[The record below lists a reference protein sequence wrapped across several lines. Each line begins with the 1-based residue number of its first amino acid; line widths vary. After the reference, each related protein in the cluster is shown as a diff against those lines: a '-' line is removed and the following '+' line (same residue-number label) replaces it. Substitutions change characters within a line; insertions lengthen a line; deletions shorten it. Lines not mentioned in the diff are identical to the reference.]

1 MAEGTEFTNT
11 KAEQIARHIAQAT
24 QSGAKALK
32 VGDVPSNIEALTPE
46 WLTDVVCADHPGA
59 AVTDFSIEHISSGT
73 HARHR
78 LHLTYNDAGIRAGLP
93 ATLFTKSLPT
103 VEIRMIS
110 GTTMHVRTE
119 GNFYTQL
126 RPQLDLEIPHCYHT
140 VFDTET
146 YAGLH
151 LLEDLV
157 ATKGAS
163 FCNFKTPITRAEA
176 EDMLGLL
183 AGVHGRFYDDPRFA
197 GEYKWVV
204 PYTKWFLGGNAKLNV
219 ELSTKNT
226 LDRAADII
234 PPRLLTRRK
243 DVWPAAI
250 AALKAHEERPHT
262 FLHSDVHIGNWYKT
276 NAQRMGLCD
285 WQCAGRGHWAR
296 DVSYALS
303 TAFRIEDRRAWE
315 RDLLAGYLERLE
327 EVSGQKFAFDDSW
340 TLYRQQV
347 LHGLMNWT
355 PTLCPTGHLPAMQT
369 DETSLAM
376 IERMCAAIDDLE
388 SLDAATA

>member
-1 MAEGTEFTNT
+1 MTEGTEFTNT
-11 KAEQIARHIAQAT
+11 KAEQIARHIDQAM
-24 QSGAKALK
+24 QSGAKALRA
-32 VGDVPSNIEALTPE
+32 GDVPSNIEALTPE
-46 WLTDVVCADHPGA
+46 WLTDVVCADHQGA
-59 AVTDFSIEHISSGT
+59 VVTDFTIEHISSGT

-78 LHLTYNDAGIRAGLP
+78 LHLTYNDVGVRAGLP

-126 RPQLDLEIPHCYHT
+126 RPQLDLEIPHSYHT

-163 FCNFKTPITRAEA
+163 FCDFRTSITRAEA
-176 EDMLGLL
+176 ESMLSLL
-183 AGVHGRFYDDPRFA
+183 AGVHGHFYDDPRFT

-226 LDRAADII
+226 LDRAADVI
-234 PPRLLTRRK
+234 PSRLIARRK
-243 DVWPAAI
+243 DIWPATI
-250 AALKAHEERPHT
+250 AALKVHDERPHT

-276 NAQRMGLCD
+276 NAGRMGLCD
-285 WQCAGRGHWAR
+285 WQCAARGHWAR
-296 DVSYALS
+296 DVSYTLS
-303 TAFRIEDRRAWE
+303 TALRVEDRRAWE
-315 RDLLAGYLERLE
+315 RDLLAGYLDQLQSI
-327 EVSGQKFAFDDSW
+327 SGQTFGAEDSW

-376 IERMCAAIDDLE
+376 IERMCTAIDDLD
-388 SLDAATA
+388 SLDAAA

>member
-1 MAEGTEFTNT
+1 MSEGTEFTSS
-11 KAEQIARHIAQAT
+11 KAEQIARYIAEAE
-24 QSGAKALK
+24 QSGVKALRA
-32 VGDVPSNIEALTPE
+32 GDVPSNIEALTPE
-46 WLTDVVCADHPGA
+46 WLDSVICREYPGA
-59 AVTDFSIEHISSGT
+59 GVTGFTIEHVSSGT

-78 LHLTYNDAGIRAGLP
+78 LHLTYNDAGTSAGLP

-126 RPQLDLEIPHCYHT
+126 RPQLNLEIPRCYHT
-140 VFDTET
+140 VFDAET

-151 LLEDLV
+151 LLEDLC

-163 FCNFKTPITRAEA
+163 FCGFETPITRAEA
-176 EDMLGLL
+176 EDMLSLL
-183 AGVHGRFYDDPRFA
+183 AGVHGHFYDDSRFSA
-197 GEYKWVV
+197 EYKWVV
-204 PYTKWFLGGNAKLNV
+204 PYTKWFLGGNAKLDV
-219 ELSTKNT
+219 ELSTEKT
-226 LDRAADII
+226 MDRAANII
-234 PPRLLTRRK
+234 PSRLLARRK
-243 DVWPAAI
+243 DIWPATI
-250 AALKAHEERPHT
+250 AALKPHDERPHT

-276 NAQRMGLCD
+276 GAGRMGLCD

-303 TAFRIEDRRAWE
+303 TALRIEDRRAWE
-315 RDLLAGYLERLE
+315 RDLLSGYIEQLQEF
-327 EVSGQKFAFDDSW
+327 SGEKFGFEDSW
-340 TLYRQQV
+340 TLYRQQM

-355 PTLCPTGHLPAMQT
+355 ITLCPNGHLPAMQT
-369 DETSLAM
+369 DETSLAL

-388 SLDAATA
+388 SLDAV

>member
-1 MAEGTEFTNT
+1 MVEGTAFTNA
-11 KAEQIARHIAQAT
+11 KAEQIAGHIARDA
-24 QSGAKALK
+24 QSGVKAMRA
-32 VGDVPSNIEALTPE
+32 GDVPSNVDVLTPE
-46 WLTDVVCADHPGA
+46 WLTDVLCGKHPGA
-59 AVTDFSIEHISSGT
+59 HVTTLKIEHVSTGT

-78 LHLTYNDAGIRAGLP
+78 LHLTFNDEGVRAGLP
-93 ATLFTKSLPT
+93 ATLFTKTLPT

-119 GNFYTQL
+119 GNFYIQL

-151 LLEDLV
+151 LLEDMV
-157 ATKGAS
+157 ATKGAT
-163 FCNFKTPITRAEA
+163 FCSYESTISRAMA

-183 AGVHGRFYDDPRFA
+183 AGVHGRFYDDPRFT

-219 ELSTKNT
+219 ELSTERT

-234 PPRLLTRRK
+234 PPRLLARRAEI
-243 DVWPAAI
+243 WPAAI
-250 AALKAHEERPHT
+250 AALKPHDERPHT
-262 FLHSDVHIGNWYKT
+262 FLHSDVHIGNWYQT
-276 NAQRMGLCD
+276 GAGRMGLCD

-296 DVSYALS
+296 DVSYVLS
-303 TAFRIEDRRAWE
+303 TALSIEDRRAWE
-315 RDLLAGYLERLE
+315 HDLLADYVERLQDA
-327 EVSGQKFAFDDSW
+327 SNQKFDYDDSW
-340 TLYRQQV
+340 LLYRQQMF
-347 LHGLMNWT
+347 HGLMNWT

-388 SLDAATA
+388 SLDSVAA